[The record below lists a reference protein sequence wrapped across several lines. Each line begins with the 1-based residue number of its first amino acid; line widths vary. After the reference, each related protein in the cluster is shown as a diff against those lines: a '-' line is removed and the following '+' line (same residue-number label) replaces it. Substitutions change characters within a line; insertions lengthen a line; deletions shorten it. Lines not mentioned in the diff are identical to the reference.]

1 MKSGIWMTLFLLPI
15 AFLAFHY
22 NDYQIDEKKSIGI
35 HAALNIRDQF
45 LRNQQQLQSLNHVAL
60 SNVRDS
66 EHMANLPDH
75 YFNLYPKE
83 ILIALEGT
91 YSLASNSTK
100 SYNIQQIDQDLT
112 VAEIILNRGATGTI
126 LPGIV
131 FIDDLNTQIVK
142 PQGSQFLSSKIS
154 SSNSNSYLTPLI
166 LESLPSGF
174 SVLRSSDSRVSIE
187 ESVLTG
193 TNFTSKK
200 GN

>member
-100 SYNIQQIDQDLT
+100 SYNIQQIDQDLI

-131 FIDDLNTQIVK
+131 FIDDLNTEIVK

-154 SSNSNSYLTPLI
+154 SSNSSSYLTPLI

>member
-131 FIDDLNTQIVK
+131 FIDDLNTEIVK
-142 PQGSQFLSSKIS
+142 PQGSQFLSSTIS

>member
-1 MKSGIWMTLFLLPI
+1 MTLFLLPI
-15 AFLAFHY
+15 AFVAFHY

-45 LRNQQQLQSLNHVAL
+45 LRNRQQLQSLNHVTL
-60 SNVRDS
+60 SNVQDS

-91 YSLASNSTK
+91 YSLASNSTERH
-100 SYNIQQIDQDLT
+100 NIQQIDQDLI

-131 FIDDLNTQIVK
+131 FIDDLNTETIK
-142 PQGSQFLSSKIS
+142 PQRSQLLSSKIS
-154 SSNSNSYLTPLI
+154 SPISNSYLTPLI
-166 LESLPSGF
+166 LESLPNDF

-187 ESVLTG
+187 ESVL
-193 TNFTSKK
+193 NRANVSSKK